1 MKYVVKFCN
10 ASHRGIMNKKKLAG
24 MAWCLLTSSTLVKKI
39 AHLRLTMGQGGVH
52 STNWNPKP
60 SSMAKE
66 VGIKFQKKNCL
77 LGKGKRRW
85 PRKPGGLLDLGE
97 GLWLIVW
104 QWVNKRVYPLVVYT
118 SLVDEAHLTSRLVDD
133 FIPLFI
139 LVKFGV
145 ISLTMKSLPCEQ
157 QGGK

>member
-1 MKYVVKFCN
+1 MLTPHKMKYVVKFCN

-66 VGIKFQKKNCL
+66 VGIKFQKKIACSAREREDDLEN
-77 LGKGKRRW
+77 LGGCWTWGRDY
-85 PRKPGGLLDLGE
+85 GLLCDSELTNESTPLSSTPPLLMKHTWHPDL
-97 GLWLIVW
+97 LM
-104 QWVNKRVYPLVVYT
+104 T
-118 SLVDEAHLTSRLVDD
+118 SS
-133 FIPLFI
+133 PSLFW
-139 LVKFGV
+139 
-145 ISLTMKSLPCEQ
+145 
-157 QGGK
+157 